1 MVELEITTE
10 LERSL
15 AAECRRYREALKR
28 IANINSAIQLPYRN
42 TSYSDYEL
50 RAIAREA
57 LVAPVGVEAL
67 ESWRG
72 E

>member
-1 MVELEITTE
+1 MRVVEKEITKPTDE
-10 LERSL
+10 LV
-15 AAECRRYREALKR
+15 AECRRYREALKR
-28 IANINSAIQLPYRN
+28 IANINSAIKPPFRN

-57 LVAPVGVEAL
+57 LTAPLGVEAL
-67 ESWRG
+67 ERWV

>member
-1 MVELEITTE
+1 MEEEVIKPTDDLV
-10 LERSL
+10 
-15 AAECRRYREALKR
+15 AECRRYREALKR

-57 LVAPVGVEAL
+57 LTAPTGIEAL
-67 ESWRG
+67 ERWV